1 MSMLS
6 MFTKYRC
13 EISYSSEILAL
24 FEQMGWTLE
33 GVTRSSLTF
42 CGESKQTNTWPR
54 EGRGVNSRRREISPD
69 VI

>member
-42 CGESKQTNTWPR
+42 CGESK
-54 EGRGVNSRRREISPD
+54 
-69 VI
+69 